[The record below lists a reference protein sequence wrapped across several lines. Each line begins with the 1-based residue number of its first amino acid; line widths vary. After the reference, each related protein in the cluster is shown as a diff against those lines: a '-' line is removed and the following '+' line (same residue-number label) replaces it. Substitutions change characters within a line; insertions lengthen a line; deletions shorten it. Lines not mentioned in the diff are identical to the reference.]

1 MKLQIDHITK
11 KYGSFVALDNVSLVL
26 EEGIYGL
33 LGPNG
38 AGKTT
43 LMNILTDNLSKDG
56 GEILY
61 DGKKWSLQGKNIG
74 FMPQS
79 ETIYPFFTGLQYLYY
94 IAALKEMDKTKA
106 KKEIRFLLKKVG
118 LWDDRHKKAGAYS
131 GGMKRRLMLAG
142 AMLNHPDVLILDEP
156 TAGMDPEQRVTVRNL
171 IGEMALSSIVILSTH
186 VVSDIEYI
194 AREIIVMDHGHVLY
208 QEKPHVLRALLNDK
222 VFFVHIKD
230 EELSTLEQYG
240 IITAVS
246 REEHGVMARII
257 TDHALPFETKPA
269 EPSLEDVYQ
278 YLFQEKEQ

>member
-1 MKLQIDHITK
+1 
-11 KYGSFVALDNVSLVL
+11 
-26 EEGIYGL
+26 
-33 LGPNG
+33 
-38 AGKTT
+38 
-43 LMNILTDNLSKDG
+43 
-56 GEILY
+56 
-61 DGKKWSLQGKNIG
+61 
-74 FMPQS
+74 
-79 ETIYPFFTGLQYLYY
+79 
-94 IAALKEMDKTKA
+94 
-106 KKEIRFLLKKVG
+106 
-118 LWDDRHKKAGAYS
+118 
-131 GGMKRRLMLAG
+131 MLAG
-142 AMLNHPDVLILDEP
+142 AMLNYPDVLILDEP
-156 TAGMDPEQRVTVRNL
+156 TAGMDPEQRVIVRNL

-194 AREIIVMDHGHVLY
+194 AREIIVMDHGNVLY
-208 QEKPHVLRALLNDK
+208 QEKPHVLRNLLHDK